1 MGMKNVTIVLTVEV
15 EKDIPLLGELIAQR
29 AYTLDGVHN
38 VTLDGV
44 FDVIDGAVE
53 PLKDEK

>member
-1 MGMKNVTIVLTVEV
+1 MKNVTIVLTVEV